1 MKLFSATFIAI
12 ALAVTSSFAELKVG
26 DDAPD
31 FKLKGSDGKTYEL
44 SKLKGKKVECQSLR
58 ESGKEIKKF
67 AVEYFTASNCSESDA
82 KKFAEKLELDY
93 PILADEKSEAAE
105 AYGVVTKLRRFPH
118 RHTFYISKEGKILAI
133 DKDVNTKT
141 AGKDIA
147 EKLKELKI
155 DKK

>member
-1 MKLFSATFIAI
+1 
-12 ALAVTSSFAELKVG
+12 
-26 DDAPD
+26 
-31 FKLKGSDGKTYEL
+31 
-44 SKLKGKKVECQSLR
+44 
-58 ESGKEIKKF
+58 
-67 AVEYFTASNCSESDA
+67 
-82 KKFAEKLELDY
+82 LDY